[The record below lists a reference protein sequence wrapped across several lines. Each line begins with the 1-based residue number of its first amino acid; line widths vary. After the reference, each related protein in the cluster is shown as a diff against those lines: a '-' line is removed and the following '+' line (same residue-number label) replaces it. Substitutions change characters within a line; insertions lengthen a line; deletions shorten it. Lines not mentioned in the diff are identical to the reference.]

1 MKLSSIEGVIEIDSF
16 IVVLEVNLESYL
28 SQWA

>member
-16 IVVLEVNLESYL
+16 IIVLEVNLESYL
-28 SQWA
+28 SQRA

>member
-16 IVVLEVNLESYL
+16 ILVLEVNLESYL

>member
-1 MKLSSIEGVIEIDSF
+1 MKLSSTEGVIEIDSF
-16 IVVLEVNLESYL
+16 ILVLEVNLESYL